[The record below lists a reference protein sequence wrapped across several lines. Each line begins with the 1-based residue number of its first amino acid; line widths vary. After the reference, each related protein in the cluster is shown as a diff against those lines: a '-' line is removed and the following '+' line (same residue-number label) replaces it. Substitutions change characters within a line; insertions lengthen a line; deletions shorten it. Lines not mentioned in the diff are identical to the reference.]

1 MNFAIISDTHYGVRK
16 GSQIFHDYFEKF
28 YSEVFFPTL
37 DKRNIKTLVHM
48 GDVFDSRKGVDFWSL
63 DWAKRVVFDPLRERG
78 ITSYVLVGNHDAYY
92 KNTNEINSVE
102 TLLCEYDNV
111 IPVSRTEDFII
122 CGTKILFVPWI
133 CSDNR
138 DETLSYIEGTS
149 SEIAMGHLDLNGFEP
164 YRGHIQKDGMDPAPF
179 KKFKKV
185 FSGHFHTRSNIG
197 NIHYIG
203 NPYEIYWNDLDDI
216 RGFGIFDTKSF
227 EIEYIDNPNLMFKRV
242 VYEDTDIK
250 SFNFGECES
259 KIVKVVVNK
268 KTDAKKFEQF
278 IDELYKTG
286 VHELKIVEM
295 IDVSDFGDAYE
306 EDYTYEDTLSILN
319 ECIDSSENDID
330 KSKLKNI
337 IQDIYKNA
345 FEVSV

>member
-92 KNTNEINSVE
+92 KNTNQINSVE
-102 TLLCEYDNV
+102 TLLCEYDNI
-111 IPVSRTEDFII
+111 IPVSQTGEFIV

-133 CSDNR
+133 CFDNKNNS
-138 DETLSYIEGTS
+138 LSHIESTG
-149 SEIAMGHLDLNGFEP
+149 SEIVMGHLDLNGFEA
-164 YRGHIQKDGMDPAPF
+164 YRGHVQKDGMDPAPF
-179 KKFKKV
+179 SRFKKV

-197 NIHYIG
+197 NVHYIG
-203 NPYEIYWNDLDDI
+203 NPYEIYWNDLDDT
-216 RGFGIFDTKSF
+216 RGFGIFDTESF
-227 EIEYIDNPNLMFKRV
+227 KIEYIDNPYRMFERI

-250 SFNFGECES
+250 TFDFDKCKN
-259 KIVKVVVNK
+259 KIVKIVVNK
-268 KTDAKKFEQF
+268 KTDVKKFDQF
-278 IDELYKTG
+278 IDKLYQTD
-286 VHELKIVEM
+286 VHELKIVET
-295 IDVSDFGDAYE
+295 IDVSDFGDEYE
-306 EDYTYEDTLSILN
+306 DDNYEDTLSILN
-319 ECIDSSENDID
+319 DCIDSSENDID

-337 IQDIYKNA
+337 IQEIYKNA

>member
-111 IPVSRTEDFII
+111 IPVSQTEDFIV

-133 CSDNR
+133 CSDNK

-164 YRGHIQKDGMDPAPF
+164 YRGHIQKDGMDTAPF

-185 FSGHFHTRSNIG
+185 FSGHFHTRSSIG

-216 RGFGIFDTKSF
+216 RGFCIFDTKSS
-227 EIEYIDNPNLMFKRV
+227 EVEYIDNPNLMFKRV

-250 SFNFGECES
+250 SFDFDACEN

-278 IDELYKTG
+278 IDELYKSG

-295 IDVSDFGDAYE
+295 IDVSDFGDTYE
-306 EDYTYEDTLSILN
+306 EDDTYEDTLSILN

-345 FEVSV
+345 FEVSA